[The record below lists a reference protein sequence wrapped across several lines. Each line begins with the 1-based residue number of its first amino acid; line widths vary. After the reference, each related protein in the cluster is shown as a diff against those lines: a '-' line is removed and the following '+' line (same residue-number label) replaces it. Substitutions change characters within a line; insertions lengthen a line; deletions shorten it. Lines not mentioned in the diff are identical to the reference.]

1 MSDPARTAD
10 EALADSVRESL
21 VDIIDPCSAAHA
33 KPMGLV
39 EMGLIESVRADGDE
53 LTVQL
58 RLTSPF
64 CMMVGYLTAEIRAA
78 AMRVP
83 GVSSVQVKYDTGLD
97 WDEEMIDRDAVLRR
111 HRRLGMLEQP
121 RRRPASAGRA

>member
-1 MSDPARTAD
+1 MSHALRTAD
-10 EALADSVRESL
+10 GVLADRVRDSL
-21 VDIIDPCSAAHA
+21 TDIIDPCSAAHA

-39 EMGLIESVRADGDE
+39 EMGLVESVRADGGE

-83 GVSSVQVKYDTGLD
+83 GVSNVRVKCDTGLD
-97 WDEEMIDRDAVLRR
+97 WDEDMIDRDAVARR
-111 HRRLGMLEQP
+111 HRRLGMLD
-121 RRRPASAGRA
+121 